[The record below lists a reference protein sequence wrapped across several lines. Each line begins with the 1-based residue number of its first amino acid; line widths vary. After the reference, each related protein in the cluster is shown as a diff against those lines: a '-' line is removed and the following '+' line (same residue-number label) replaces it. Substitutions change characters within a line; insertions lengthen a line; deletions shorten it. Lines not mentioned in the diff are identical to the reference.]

1 MPFPFF
7 VLVVPFVAGVWTAV
21 VAPWPAAASTAALL
35 LGLGSAWRS
44 FLRQNDSKSFFFIL
58 AVSFT
63 LGGVLYSGAERRFD
77 RHPLRAFPADVYID
91 FEGTLAGTPSRGVDF
106 DRLDL
111 RLSGVVRA
119 GLSSSIAGR
128 IRISVPRSPNARG
141 RRDLVA
147 GDRVR
152 ISARILPLRE
162 YRNFDEPFSTRFLKT
177 QGLQASAATKSPLLI
192 EKLGSGPALSPLCII
207 SRIRKA
213 FLDRIETGFADPD
226 APGGINP
233 EGAVFEALSLGE
245 RGRMSADVRRA
256 LQATGLFHLIAISG
270 AHIGIIAALFFAVL
284 RAARVPQR
292 TSSVVLIGFLVAYA
306 FLVEGRA
313 SVVRA
318 AVMAGLYFAG
328 RLLWKDVHLL
338 NTLGLSAMAI
348 LVADPF
354 QLLDMGFVLTY
365 AATLSILLFY
375 NSILRVLPK
384 LPFKIGET
392 LALSLAAQIGVL
404 PFIAGAFHRV
414 TFSGLLLNFLAVP
427 LVGVIMAVGYPYL
440 LAALAGDAV
449 ARAGGAVLRVLV
461 DAFLRSMSLLD
472 GVPFFSYRIPAPPL
486 WVGFG
491 YAAAM
496 LTFLW
501 ALRTGKKRGPAG
513 GAAVLFFL
521 LLILHPFPN
530 GSRFLRLT
538 FIDVGQGDSILI
550 EFPGREKMLID
561 GGGVPYGEFDIGE
574 NVVSPVLWAKGI
586 KRVQTLVLTHS
597 HPDHKAGLISVARN
611 FRIGEFWEAP
621 GRRPAE
627 EDDLDRVLAKTP
639 RWNLAA
645 GSRRTVGGVSIDVLS
660 PDADTAGP
668 RVNENDRSLV
678 LRLTYGKTSFLLA
691 GDIETVVESRLVRS
705 GRPLRSTV
713 LKAPHHGS
721 RTSSGEEFLA
731 AVSPEIV
738 VISAGRDNRY
748 GLPNPEVIARYT
760 RTGAD
765 IRRTD
770 LQGAVEIESNGSRIR
785 IRTAAD
791 RRFTRPALGPDGP
804 ED

>member
-1 MPFPFF
+1 MLFPFF
-7 VLVVPFVAGVWTAV
+7 VLAVSFVAGVWTAMF
-21 VAPWPAAASTAALL
+21 APWPAAVSAAALL
-35 LGLGSAWRS
+35 LGLGSAWWC
-44 FLRQNDSKSFFFIL
+44 FLRQNDFKSFVLIL
-58 AVSFT
+58 AAAFT
-63 LGGVLYSGAERRFD
+63 LGGMLYSGAERRFD
-77 RHPLRAFPADVYID
+77 RHPLRAFPTDVYAD
-91 FEGTLAGTPSRGVDF
+91 FEGTLAGTPSRGIDF
-106 DRLDL
+106 DRFDL
-111 RLSGVVRA
+111 RLSRVVRA
-119 GLSSSIAGR
+119 GLTSSVAGR
-128 IRISVPRSPNARG
+128 IRVSVPCSPNARG

-152 ISARILPLRE
+152 VSARILPLRE
-162 YRNFDEPFSTRFLKT
+162 YRNFAEPFSLRFLKT
-177 QGLQASAATKSPLLI
+177 QGLQATAATKSALLI
-192 EKLGSGPALSPLCII
+192 EKLEAAPAFSPRGLI
-207 SRIRKA
+207 SRLRRS
-213 FLDRIETGFADPD
+213 FLDHIETGFADPD
-226 APGGINP
+226 APGGIRP
-233 EGAVFEALSLGE
+233 EGAVFEALVLGE
-245 RGRMSADVRRA
+245 RGRMSAGVTRA

-284 RAARVPQR
+284 RAARVSR
-292 TSSVVLIGFLVAYA
+292 RAASVVLIGFLIAYA

-318 AVMAGLYFAG
+318 VVMAGLYFAG
-328 RLLWKDVHLL
+328 RWLWKDVHLL

-375 NSILRVLPK
+375 DSILRVLPQ

-414 TFSGLLLNFLAVP
+414 TFSGLILNFLAIP

-440 LAALAGDAV
+440 LAALAADTA
-449 ARAGGAVLRVLV
+449 ARAGGAALRLLV
-461 DAFLRSMSLLD
+461 GAFLRSMSLLD
-472 GVPFFSYRIPAPPL
+472 GLPFFSYRIPAPPL
-486 WVGFG
+486 WVGWG

-496 LTFLW
+496 MTFLW
-501 ALRTGKKRGPAG
+501 ALRTGKKRGLAG
-513 GAAVLFFL
+513 GAAGLFFL
-521 LLILHPFPN
+521 LLILHPFPSV
-530 GSRFLRLT
+530 SRFLRLT

-561 GGGVPYGEFDIGE
+561 GGGVSYGEFDIGE

-586 KRVQTLVLTHS
+586 KRLRTLVLTHS

-621 GRRPAE
+621 GRQQAAD

-645 GSRRTVGGVSIDVLS
+645 GSRRIVGGVIIDVLS
-660 PDADTAGP
+660 PEADGVGP
-668 RVNENDRSLV
+668 QGDENDRSLV
-678 LRLTYGKTSFLLA
+678 LRLTYGETSFLLA
-691 GDIETVVESRLVRS
+691 GDIGTAVESRLARS

-713 LKAPHHGS
+713 LKVPHHGS
-721 RTSSGEEFLA
+721 RTSSGQEFLA
-731 AVSPEIV
+731 AVRPKTV
-738 VISAGRDNRY
+738 VISAGRNNRY
-748 GLPNPEVIARYT
+748 GLPNPEVIARYV

-770 LQGAVEIESNGSRIR
+770 LQGAVEIESNGSVLR

-791 RRFTRPALGPDGP
+791 RGKN
-804 ED
+804 